1 MSPIDRATLER
12 MALKTMKVPDGTPCP
27 RCGYELTG
35 LDPQGL
41 CPECGS
47 PVELALKPD
56 YLVYTSPEYVAK
68 LHTGAFLVVLAMV
81 VMIGSVLLAMLFAV
95 SGLWSGGGADLLGT
109 LAGFAIGV
117 LSLTGWWLLSSPDP
131 GKAGFDLVA
140 TSRKV
145 LRGLLVIQVSAA
157 FINLVVELT
166 GTAFAA
172 GSALALMNII
182 EQIVSYAAF
191 ITSMLY
197 LRTLAWRIPNQHIA
211 DRAKFML
218 TFAIVLFV
226 LTIVL
231 FVGAALAA
239 GIGGGMGGAMGGG
252 FALAGCLFIPLAI
265 AAIVFFVMYLFL
277 LDSTRRALKEIR
289 ERQ

>member
-1 MSPIDRATLER
+1 MSPIDKATLER

-35 LDPQGL
+35 LDPQGR

-47 PVELALKPD
+47 PVELALRPD

-68 LHTGAFLVVLAMV
+68 LHTGAFLVVLSMV
-81 VMIGSVLLAMLFAV
+81 ITILTVLATMLFAV
-95 SGLWSGGGADLLGT
+95 SGLWRGGGADVLGT
-109 LAGFAIGV
+109 LAGFAIGI

-131 GKAGFDLVA
+131 AKTSIDRGA
-140 TSRKV
+140 TSRTV
-145 LRGLLVIQVSAA
+145 LRGLLVIQVGAA
-157 FINLVVELT
+157 LINLVVELT
-166 GTAFAA
+166 GMVFAA
-172 GSALALMNII
+172 GSAIALMNII

-197 LRTLAWRIPNQHIA
+197 LRTLAWRMPSQHIA
-211 DRAKFML
+211 DRAKVLL
-218 TFAIVLFV
+218 TFAIVLLV
-226 LTIVL
+226 LTIV
-231 FVGAALAA
+231 FFFGAALAA
-239 GIGGGMGGAMGGG
+239 GIGGAMGGG
-252 FALAGCLFIPLAI
+252 IALAGCLIIPLAI

-277 LDSTRRALKEIR
+277 LDRTRRTLKEIR